1 MPHCTGSPSMDWKS
15 TDKKWFGW
23 SSIQVFW
30 RFFSWALWTLLNS
43 LKSFKSFEPFGYLWY
58 DGDINPPA
66 PPPMSM
72 KNCPSSPSNP
82 HIGQVRAFFLILAG
96 DNHSWTMSYHILKLE
111 YCFDLPPIVVCS
123 GRSIPWILSFPLYS
137 IFLRPI
143 VCSHW
148 DIANVTLFCIC
159 NGPHYPLHCVQYY
172 PCFVRKCAKYQHI
185 NTEYHHR
192 A

>member
-1 MPHCTGSPSMDWKS
+1 MLFHFTVEQCD
-15 TDKKWFGW
+15 
-23 SSIQVFW
+23 
-30 RFFSWALWTLLNS
+30 
-43 LKSFKSFEPFGYLWY
+43 
-58 DGDINPPA
+58 
-66 PPPMSM
+66 
-72 KNCPSSPSNP
+72 
-82 HIGQVRAFFLILAG
+82 
-96 DNHSWTMSYHILKLE
+96 MSYHILKLE

-185 NTEYHHR
+185 NTAPSVRNITTVHKFTSPWEPSDICVGGVVGNSKGIAR
-192 A
+192 VFVTRGREGKGGLQWKCETWDIGG